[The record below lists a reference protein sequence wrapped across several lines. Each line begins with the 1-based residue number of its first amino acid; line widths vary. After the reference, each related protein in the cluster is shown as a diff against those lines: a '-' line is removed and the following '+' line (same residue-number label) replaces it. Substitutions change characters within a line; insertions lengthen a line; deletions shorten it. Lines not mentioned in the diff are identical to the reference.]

1 MKTKSLVSEFKT
13 KIGVLISMLLLVCVT
28 YFGVSS
34 YIQAL
39 KLAQENVNRKVNSI
53 SLDTQNVLA
62 QLSTQLTSLSDVE
75 VLAELVNN
83 ILYTQHAFKQLQS
96 TVNTFDIIQ
105 AAFISDGSEF
115 IVEGYPV
122 ESLKL
127 NHPEIEAL
135 TNQILAANGSD
146 NAVRYLFIEDT
157 SYDPLTLPNGYF
169 FLVVPLRVSFPSLIE
184 PYKNTSAL
192 YLLISPQK
200 LFDEVNLE
208 QQGSALSASFAETNW
223 FNSAMQ
229 IDETTL
235 QGTAK
240 VSFSGGQQLTLVLQ
254 ERRSDY
260 TRDTY
265 TAILTSTLIILM
277 VFLLLIFY
285 LQRFTRK
292 ITQPIRQLEQA
303 SDMLRRGEYVQSY
316 NEFEFTELD
325 NLQKTLN
332 TMAQRVMEQLNRLEQ
347 EKLKAEKSEQI
358 KSTFL
363 ANMSHEIRTPMNGIL
378 GTLQVLVRQDLPAD
392 AKKLTEQGL
401 LSSKALL
408 TIVNDILD
416 FSKIEA
422 GKLEIESVPCELA
435 KVLHMVESDM
445 APIAHKKRIDLN
457 FDIAPGFNDGW
468 MTDPVRFKQITLN
481 LVSNAIKF
489 TEQGQVNVS
498 LSNSGDD
505 VVLRVK
511 DTGIGMSKDYL
522 KNLFSRFEQADKS
535 TTRKY
540 GGTGLGMAISKQLVE
555 LMKGQITAQS
565 EPNQGS
571 EFVVTFQFEPAKL
584 RKKDAVQTESI
595 TVPDL
600 SGKTLLLAEDNKVNQ
615 VVFTA
620 MIKPTHATLH
630 IANDG
635 LEAVELAKSLKPDI
649 VFMDIQMPNMDGI
662 EACRVLLD
670 EGFDRPIIAVT
681 ANTMKQEVENY
692 LAIGFHTHIAK
703 PIELSELHQKIKQSL
718 QSSAER

>member
-135 TNQILAANGSD
+135 TNQVLAANGSD

-169 FLVVPLRVSFPSLIE
+169 FLVVPLRVSFPSLIA

-208 QQGSALSASFAETNW
+208 QQGSALSATFAKSNW

-229 IDETTL
+229 IDEATL

-240 VSFSGGQQLTLVLQ
+240 VSFSDGQQLTLVLQ

-303 SDMLRRGEYVQSY
+303 SDLLRRGEYVQSN

-457 FDIAPGFNDGW
+457 FDIAPDFNDGW

-498 LSNSGDD
+498 LSNSRDD

-571 EFVVTFQFEPAKL
+571 EFVVTFQFEPAEL
-584 RKKDAVQTESI
+584 HKKDVGQTETI

-635 LEAVELAKSLKPDI
+635 LEVVELAKSLKPDI